1 LLRIAEQFHA
11 SDLGRQRQGNEDNYF
26 VRAPL
31 FVVADGMGGAQAG
44 EVASEMAV
52 ESFDAGLGNGSPAEG
67 LVRVIQEAN
76 RRIHDRSRSD
86 EQAAGM
92 GTTCTAAYVGEDEVT
107 IAHVGDS
114 RAYLWRDGEL
124 TRLTRDHSLVGEL
137 VARGKLTEEQA
148 EAHPQRSVITRALG
162 PEREVQVD
170 VETFA
175 ARDGDIYLLC
185 SDGLTSMIHE
195 HGVQPV
201 LERTGR
207 DLDRTGRELIAAA
220 NEAGGRDN
228 ITVILFRLE
237 EVGGGGAVADDG
249 QTTISHAAVEDE
261 GEYEDFQGDA
271 APGSRQGTS
280 RPYAHTRVRDEQT
293 LRSDDVAGAVR
304 AADEQEAA
312 YRASGTVALS
322 AIEPRARAE
331 PDSQPTSPAD
341 TGEAPKRTVALP
353 NGGPPSETRRE
364 KKRRFR
370 VPGAVV
376 VVVVLLAMVL
386 GGFWLASQAVYFV
399 GTDPERGNAVTI
411 YRGLPVD
418 LPLGLELYS
427 RYQASGVTLQSIPAS
442 RRQTFTDHK
451 LRSKDDAENLVIQLE
466 RGQLES

>member
-1 LLRIAEQFHA
+1 MLRISEQFHA

-52 ESFDAGLGNGSPAEG
+52 DSFDAGLGNGSPAEG

-92 GTTCTAAYVGEDEVT
+92 GTTCTAAYVGEADVT

-114 RAYLWRDGEL
+114 RAYLWRGGEL

-137 VARGKLTEEQA
+137 VARGKLTEAQA

-175 ARDGDIYLLC
+175 ARDGDVYLLC

-195 HGVQPV
+195 QGVQPV
-201 LERTGR
+201 LARMTE
-207 DLDRTGRELIAAA
+207 LDRTGRELIAAA

-237 EVGGGGAVADDG
+237 EVGNGGAPSQDTGVTADHAVAG
-249 QTTISHAAVEDE
+249 DE
-261 GEYEDFQGDA
+261 GEYEDFAGEA
-271 APGSRQGTS
+271 SSGPRQGTT

-293 LRSDDVAGAVR
+293 LSTDEVAHAVR
-304 AADEQEAA
+304 AADEQEAE

-322 AIEPRARAE
+322 AIEPRSRAE
-331 PDSQPTSPAD
+331 PAAT
-341 TGEAPKRTVALP
+341 PKRTAPLP
-353 NGGPPSETRRE
+353 EGAPPSDAAEEGAGRKRR
-364 KKRRFR
+364 RRFR
-370 VPGAVV
+370 IPGPVIVV
-376 VVVVLLAMVL
+376 LVLLAMVL
-386 GGFWLASQAVYFV
+386 GGFWLATQAVYFV
-399 GTDPERGNAVTI
+399 GTDPDRGNTVTI

-418 LPLGLELYS
+418 LPLGLKLYS
-427 RYQASGVTLQSIPAS
+427 RYQGSGVTLQSIPAS
-442 RRQTFTDHK
+442 RRETFTDHK

-466 RGQLES
+466 RGQIDS